1 MRKKFLFLLLM
12 ATLFFPHSVLATP
25 TPLPRASFLAERAS
39 AQQALRRLDPTS
51 ALKVHWPPHRPRP
64 IALLGLQIKTS
75 GATLEAQ
82 VRRFL
87 LEYQSLFLSPGA
99 TLKVQDVKRTRNRQ
113 VIRFQQFYDGLKVE
127 GSRVAVKLDHGGQ
140 IRTVNSITSSVAMRS
155 TTPRVS
161 APAAVSAVLSM
172 LQKVSGSPG
181 KKSWTRLI
189 ILAEGSPRLVYQVNL
204 PLRLDRQ
211 GRTHLVDAVTG
222 KYLGWRRGAIIE
234 RGPLSRTGGAR

>member
-1 MRKKFLFLLLM
+1 MRQKHLFLLLM
-12 ATLFFPHSVLATP
+12 ASLLFPHSGLAAP

-39 AQQALRRLDPTS
+39 AQQALRRLDPTG

-64 IALLGLQIKTS
+64 IALLGLQIKIP
-75 GATLEAQ
+75 GATPEDQA
-82 VRRFL
+82 RKL
-87 LEYQSLFLSPGA
+87 LQDYQALFLAPGA
-99 TLKVQDVKRTRNRQ
+99 TLKLQDVQRTRNRQ
-113 VIRFQQFYDGLKVE
+113 VIRFQQFFEGLKVE

-140 IRTVNSITSSVAMRS
+140 IRTVNSITSSVEKIS

-172 LQKVSGSPG
+172 LQKVSASPG

-211 GRTHLVDAVTG
+211 GRSHLVDAVTG

-234 RGPLSRTGGAR
+234 RSPLSRKGGAR